1 MIIDSFMKSDW
12 ELISSYKAG
21 NRGAFHEFYK
31 RHSRALFFYLLSIVH
46 DRETAEEL
54 LQDTFLAVLS
64 HLGQLQNRPS
74 LRAYLLKT
82 SKNRA
87 LDLLRK
93 RLRTKQVLK
102 ALAAD
107 PFYRLEK
114 ELDDTSLSLEEEQ
127 KLTSVLRRL
136 SDEQREVVVLRDL
149 VGMTFREITRVTGS
163 PLGSVASRYRY
174 GMAKLRAMA
183 APTPG
188 RD

>member
-1 MIIDSFMKSDW
+1 MW
-12 ELISSYKAG
+12 PLVA
-21 NRGAFHEFYK
+21 
-31 RHSRALFFYLLSIVH
+31 ALFFFQAADPYSEGMKALE
-46 DRETAEEL
+46 DRKYEA
-54 LQDTFLAVLS
+54 AVEAF
-64 HLGQLQNRPS
+64 N
-74 LRAYLLKT
+74 
-82 SKNRA
+82 
-87 LDLLRK
+87 
-93 RLRTKQVLK
+93 K

-127 KLTSVLRRL
+127 KLASVLRRL

-183 APTPG
+183 APTLG